1 MEKNEVI
8 AFLCVGALVFTG
20 CGVGEPAGESAR
32 SAETA
37 SSVEEE
43 ATVGNSSVA
52 EASEPGSADD
62 FDESTQEL
70 LQAQIRHIYNG
81 VLSQIVAARQLP
93 DGELDTSQL
102 DDGFGEMRDN
112 HFAIMDIDGDGME
125 ELIINYSNACMAG
138 METIIYGF
146 NPTVGQ
152 LKREFTEFPALTFYD
167 NGMIR
172 AEASHN
178 HTSGEFWPFTLY
190 QYQAA
195 GDKYVQIAYVDTWSK
210 DIAADLRGQ
219 VFPDE
224 LDSDGDGVLY
234 NIQEGAET
242 SYDASNYQYNEADY
256 ETWYQSLMGGAN
268 EVLIE
273 YLPME
278 YESFADLSPA
288 YLNIM
293 ADNAGKSRTDKEGD
307 LGLLILEEESY
318 LDAAER
324 LLSERYEV
332 ELQQPYEDFDDQM
345 VGLWKGQEIFRFT
358 HLDMGVL
365 DYQGEQVED
374 VTVFGL
380 YPGIRVDSAWEK
392 LEAYGF
398 YASPYGEAENCLI
411 TGDGFGNI
419 SIWFSEEEGKVTQI
433 SVKPFCAF
441 AG

>member
-62 FDESTQEL
+62 FDESTQEI
-70 LQAQIRHIYNG
+70 LQARIRHIYNG
-81 VLSQIVAARQLP
+81 VLSQIVAARRLP
-93 DGELDTSQL
+93 DGELDASQL

-112 HFAIMDIDGDGME
+112 HFAITDIDGDGME

-152 LKREFTEFPALTFYD
+152 LKRELTEFPALTFYD

-195 GDKYVQIAYVDTWSK
+195 GD
-210 DIAADLRGQ
+210 
-219 VFPDE
+219 
-224 LDSDGDGVLY
+224 
-234 NIQEGAET
+234 
-242 SYDASNYQYNEADY
+242 
-256 ETWYQSLMGGAN
+256 
-268 EVLIE
+268 
-273 YLPME
+273 
-278 YESFADLSPA
+278 
-288 YLNIM
+288 
-293 ADNAGKSRTDKEGD
+293 
-307 LGLLILEEESY
+307 
-318 LDAAER
+318 
-324 LLSERYEV
+324 
-332 ELQQPYEDFDDQM
+332 
-345 VGLWKGQEIFRFT
+345 
-358 HLDMGVL
+358 
-365 DYQGEQVED
+365 
-374 VTVFGL
+374 
-380 YPGIRVDSAWEK
+380 
-392 LEAYGF
+392 
-398 YASPYGEAENCLI
+398 
-411 TGDGFGNI
+411 
-419 SIWFSEEEGKVTQI
+419 
-433 SVKPFCAF
+433 
-441 AG
+441 

>member
-1 MEKNEVI
+1 M
-8 AFLCVGALVFTG
+8 
-20 CGVGEPAGESAR
+20 
-32 SAETA
+32 
-37 SSVEEE
+37 
-43 ATVGNSSVA
+43 
-52 EASEPGSADD
+52 
-62 FDESTQEL
+62 
-70 LQAQIRHIYNG
+70 
-81 VLSQIVAARQLP
+81 
-93 DGELDTSQL
+93 
-102 DDGFGEMRDN
+102 
-112 HFAIMDIDGDGME
+112 
-125 ELIINYSNACMAG
+125 
-138 METIIYGF
+138 
-146 NPTVGQ
+146 
-152 LKREFTEFPALTFYD
+152 
-167 NGMIR
+167 
-172 AEASHN
+172 
-178 HTSGEFWPFTLY
+178 
-190 QYQAA
+190 
-195 GDKYVQIAYVDTWSK
+195 
-210 DIAADLRGQ
+210 
-219 VFPDE
+219 
-224 LDSDGDGVLY
+224 
-234 NIQEGAET
+234 
-242 SYDASNYQYNEADY
+242 
-256 ETWYQSLMGGAN
+256 
-268 EVLIE
+268 IE

-278 YESFADLSPA
+278 YESFADFSPA
-288 YLNIM
+288 YLKILA
-293 ADNAGKSRTDKEGD
+293 ADVAKSRTDTEAD

-392 LEAYGF
+392 LEAHGF